1 MTRLRSSLLRRI
13 NLSGPPHWKGYF
25 LLCLSE
31 WDKPPAHHPSLLE
44 TAREGGGWVGET
56 EASLLFFP
64 ALCLYSLFLSL
75 PAISSPPL
83 FAHRTLTP
91 IAFSVLFFRSRSTR
105 RPCYFPAGR
114 PLLSKGDEWLRLLYR
129 FPNWNNLGAKQVAVY
144 HIDFLPNSV

>member
-1 MTRLRSSLLRRI
+1 MTRLRSSLLRCI

-44 TAREGGGWVGET
+44 TERGGVGWRNRGVT
-56 EASLLFFP
+56 PVFFP

-83 FAHRTLTP
+83 FAHCTLTP
-91 IAFSVLFFRSRSTR
+91 IAFSFLFFAPAPRGGPTI
-105 RPCYFPAGR
+105 FPQGR
-114 PLLSKGDEWLRLLYR
+114 PLLSKGDEWLRLPYR
-129 FPNWNNLGAKQVAVY
+129 FPN
-144 HIDFLPNSV
+144 

>member
-13 NLSGPPHWKGYF
+13 NLSGPPHWEGYF

-44 TAREGGGWVGET
+44 TGGGRVGET

-75 PAISSPPL
+75 PAVSSPPL
-83 FAHRTLTP
+83 FAHCTLTP
-91 IAFSVLFFRSRSTR
+91 IAFSFLFFAPAPRGGPTI
-105 RPCYFPAGR
+105 FPR
-114 PLLSKGDEWLRLLYR
+114 
-129 FPNWNNLGAKQVAVY
+129 GAHFFQKVMNGSGSC
-144 HIDFLPNSV
+144 IDFQTETI